1 MTNILEELSLSIDKA
16 LAAGLSRQHIIVD
29 PGVGFGKNP
38 AQNRLIIKRLAEL
51 KTLGLPILLGTSRKR
66 FINDTI
72 LSAPQERM
80 EASVATAV
88 IGAMHGADIV
98 RVHDVAAT
106 KKAIMMADA
115 IRKENG

>member
-1 MTNILEELSLSIDKA
+1 MLFRS
-16 LAAGLSRQHIIVD
+16 
-29 PGVGFGKNP
+29 
-38 AQNRLIIKRLAEL
+38 
-51 KTLGLPILLGTSRKR
+51 
-66 FINDTI
+66 
-72 LSAPQERM
+72 QERM